1 MLKGRSDRRMESF
14 IIGMGEMRSNENLW
28 AGNLKV
34 KGEMEGLRD
43 RW

>member
-1 MLKGRSDRRMESF
+1 MLKGRSDRTMESF
-14 IIGMGEMRSNENLW
+14 IISMREMRSDENLW

-34 KGEMEGLRD
+34 RGEVECLRG

>member
-1 MLKGRSDRRMESF
+1 MLKGRSDRRVESF
-14 IIGMGEMRSNENLW
+14 IIRVREMRSDENLW

-34 KGEMEGLRD
+34 KGEVEGLMG

>member
-1 MLKGRSDRRMESF
+1 MLKGLSDRRMESF
-14 IIGMGEMRSNENLW
+14 IISMGETRSNENLW

-34 KGEMEGLRD
+34 KGEVEGLRG

>member
-1 MLKGRSDRRMESF
+1 MLKGSSDRRMESL
-14 IIGMGEMRSNENLW
+14 IISMREMRSDENLW

-34 KGEMEGLRD
+34 KGDVGGLMG